1 MLFLG
6 YSLSHNET
14 KSRIKNCVKFDIN
27 FYEIL
32 TNKRKR
38 MSDTIRT
45 YQHVVSEIMRDA
57 EKKLVDKY
65 EEQVQAGKHSII
77 KDFMD
82 ALVSCGEMTDLNRR
96 RIEQNKYLKEFFP
109 MTPEETEMDLE
120 DEVFEGRT
128 TFPTEVCKE
137 TVDFIVRYIR
147 EEWSPDLI
155 VKEPFSPLKDGSRTA
170 AKDCPKICR
179 RWIIERSDMMAI
191 CCPQISL
198 GATGVVTGTYSD
210 GKNYKIS
217 LPGEKFKVLDELLA
231 ILQY

>member
-1 MLFLG
+1 
-6 YSLSHNET
+6 
-14 KSRIKNCVKFDIN
+14 
-27 FYEIL
+27 
-32 TNKRKR
+32 
-38 MSDTIRT
+38 MSDTTRN

-57 EKKLVDKY
+57 EKKLEDKY

-96 RIEQNKYLKEFFP
+96 RIEQNKDLKEFFP
-109 MTPEETEMDLE
+109 MTPEEMEMDLE

-147 EEWSPDLI
+147 AEWSPDLV
-155 VKEPFSPLKDGSRTA
+155 VKEKVTKSFPKYN
-170 AKDCPKICR
+170 CPKIHR
-179 RWIIERSDMMAI
+179 RWIIERVHAEVYD

-217 LPGEKFKVLDELLA
+217 LPGEKFKVLDELLT
-231 ILQY
+231 IV